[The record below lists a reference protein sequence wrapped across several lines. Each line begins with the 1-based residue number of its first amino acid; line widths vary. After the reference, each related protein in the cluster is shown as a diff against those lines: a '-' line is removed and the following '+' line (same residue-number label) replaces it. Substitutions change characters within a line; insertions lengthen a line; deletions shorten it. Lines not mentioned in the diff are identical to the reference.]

1 MLLENEF
8 VTWQWRIMRF
18 LRAIFDA
25 RINMGK
31 QSIADFVEWAHK
43 ETGLSKKM
51 IYNQTWMFLSA
62 VGYAPCYSMAGDMI
76 RRLQDL
82 AMKNKISIIEFNTY
96 AASLGFPIRKI
107 FEEKLK
113 ALAQGKNKPE

>member
-8 VTWQWRIMRF
+8 VIWQWRITRF

-31 QSIADFVEWAHK
+31 QSVVDFVEWAHK

-51 IYNQTWMFLSA
+51 IYSQTFFFLSM

-76 RRLQDL
+76 KRLHDL
-82 AMKNKISIIEFNTY
+82 ATKNKISIIDFNTY
-96 AASLGFPIRKI
+96 ASSLGFPIRKI
-107 FEEKLK
+107 FEERLK
-113 ALAQGKNKPE
+113 AFAQGKS